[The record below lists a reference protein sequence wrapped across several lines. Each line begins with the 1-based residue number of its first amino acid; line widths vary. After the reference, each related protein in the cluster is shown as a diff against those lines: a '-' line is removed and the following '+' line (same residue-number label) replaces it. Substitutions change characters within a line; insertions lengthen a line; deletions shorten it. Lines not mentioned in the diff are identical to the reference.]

1 MAIIMWDIRVTDAVD
16 HPAVDQS
23 LYIQEPCTS
32 FHSHGYNLKLLICC
46 YGIMLSER
54 SESAVVILMN

>member
-23 LYIQEPCTS
+23 LYIQELCTS
-32 FHSHGYNLKLLICC
+32 FQSHAYNLELLICC
-46 YGIMLSER
+46 YGIISSEQ
-54 SESAVVILMN
+54 